1 MGDFARSARLVLFL
15 GLTAFAIAGCSES
28 ETGSSPQASADTAPA
43 SRSAPTDLPEGT
55 GFDFYVLAL
64 SWSPTYCLNEG
75 RDRNDRTQCGDAR
88 RHGFIVHG
96 LWPQFDK
103 GYPEYCP
110 TRESDRVPDRLGRS
124 VMDITPSMGLIGH
137 MWRKHGTC
145 SGLDQADYFRVVRA
159 ARETITVPDR
169 FDDNAER
176 QTMSP
181 DAVEAAF
188 IRTNPGLARD
198 AIATVCQGGQLREVR
213 ICLTKSLGFRSCPE
227 VNRSACRAGS
237 VSVPPPG

>member
-1 MGDFARSARLVLFL
+1 MGDLARFARLFLLPVFFACAVAGCSENETGSATPPSTDNARSARS
-15 GLTAFAIAGCSES
+15 T
-28 ETGSSPQASADTAPA
+28 PPA
-43 SRSAPTDLPEGT
+43 VPEGT

-75 RDRNDRTQCGDAR
+75 RDRGNRTQCGDDRA
-88 RHGFIVHG
+88 HGFIVHG
-96 LWPQFDK
+96 LWPQFDS

-110 TRESDRVPDRLGRS
+110 SRESDRVSDRLGRV

-145 SGLDQADYFRVVRA
+145 SGLDQADYFGVVRA
-159 ARETITVPDR
+159 ARDTVAVPDL
-169 FDDNAER
+169 FD
-176 QTMSP
+176 TMTKQQMLSTE
-181 DAVEAAF
+181 AVEKAF
-188 IRTNPGLARD
+188 VETNPGLARD

-213 ICLTKSLGFRSCPE
+213 ICLTKSLAFRSCPE
-227 VNRSACRAGS
+227 VDRSGCRAGS